1 MKVGIAA
8 QRRPLWPKWDWIEQS
23 FRSQG
28 HETVR
33 VTTLGELIEA
43 DKTCDCVLFDHRE
56 PGMGRKQIPG
66 IERRSAWI
74 SWWFDLFLGQPHQ
87 PLIDLYGNLNRC
99 MDLVLV
105 KERSMLQQYRDRG
118 INAEWF
124 DQGVPDDYPAL
135 NHRES
140 PEFDVVV
147 FGTTMPEYQQRHR
160 DVQCLVESGFKVA
173 WASDENVPENV
184 TRFPWTHPD
193 KLPEL
198 MSLGAFVL
206 SVDLRHDIEGFRS
219 DRFWLAVGAGA
230 CVLKRATPGDSDIPC
245 LMYDELNHEVLGR
258 LRTLVG
264 DVEGRRTLGRQARAT
279 AMEHTYGKRVQ
290 ELVNRI
296 QVYVDKRKNL
306 PRVPWT

>member
-8 QRRPLWPKWDWIEQS
+8 LRRPMWPKWDWIEQS
-23 FRSQG
+23 FRSHG

-33 VTTLGELIEA
+33 VTTLGELVKA
-43 DKTCDCVLFDHRE
+43 DRECDAVLFDHRE
-56 PGMGRKQIPG
+56 PGMGRKRIG
-66 IERRSAWI
+66 ELSKSKHSVWVA
-74 SWWFDLFLGQPHQ
+74 WWFDLFLGQVHQ
-87 PLIDLYGNLNRC
+87 PLIALYGDLNRC

-105 KERSMLQQYRDRG
+105 KERSMLHDYRDRG

-135 NHRES
+135 SHREN
-140 PEFDVVV
+140 PEFDVLV

-160 DVQCLVESGFKVA
+160 DVQALVGSGFRVG

-184 TRFPWTHPD
+184 TRLPWTHPNQ
-193 KLPEL
+193 LPDL
-198 MSLGAFVL
+198 MSRGAFVL

-230 CVLKRATPGDSDIPC
+230 CVLKRATPGDPDVPC
-245 LMYDELNHEVLGR
+245 LRYDELNPEVLGR
-258 LRTLVG
+258 VRTLVG
-264 DVEGRRTLGRQARAT
+264 DVEGRRSLGRQAREA

-296 QVYVDKRKNL
+296 KVYVDKRKSL
-306 PRVPWT
+306 S